1 VTGSKVTG
9 HVGDPVCAISDA
21 LHRVRGRRDHHLDPA
36 QALSRWM
43 KLDLPSK
50 VRIDGLPVTHV
61 VGERAP
67 SETAAGQAA

>member
-1 VTGSKVTG
+1 
-9 HVGDPVCAISDA
+9 
-21 LHRVRGRRDHHLDPA
+21 
-36 QALSRWM
+36 M